1 MNENSI
7 DMMATQEYT
16 DESSLGNYHEL
27 LCEIQLARK
36 ILMSSKKESVTVKMT
51 TVI

>member
-36 ILMSSKKESVTVKMT
+36 ILMSSKKNRSLLKWLL
-51 TVI
+51 

>member
-1 MNENSI
+1 MNKNSI

-16 DESSLGNYHEL
+16 ESLGNYHEL